1 MGDWG
6 ASPSPV
12 EQPVPDPVG
21 EGSRRP
27 GEEPRE
33 GGCGLGEARN
43 GGRGGVLTGP
53 GVLPAS
59 PCSMDGMERIRPP
72 SRRLGD
78 RHLCGRGAPGSHGAG
93 GLSLQ

>member
-43 GGRGGVLTGP
+43 GGRGGGP
-53 GVLPAS
+53 DRAW
-59 PCSMDGMERIRPP
+59 RPP
-72 SRRLGD
+72 
-78 RHLCGRGAPGSHGAG
+78 C
-93 GLSLQ
+93 LSLQHGRNGENSTPQQAAG